1 VPRDFDPGKS
11 GRGARAAIPARKR
24 WGQHF
29 LAAPETAERIVE
41 AARVGPQDTVFE
53 VGPGDGALT
62 RAIVARGARLAA
74 VEIDPLR
81 AEELSREFAGN
92 PRVAVACGDALEKSF
107 ADWLAAFGWPGPAVL
122 LANLPYNVATPI
134 LSRAIEES
142 NAISRSVAT
151 VQREVARRFA
161 ARPGGEDYGYLSVR
175 AAAFARARIL
185 FDLPP
190 SAFRPRPKVVSS
202 VLELSPRS
210 PALDPSSR
218 ARALLLASL
227 GFRSRRKT
235 LANALS
241 SAGPRNA
248 WAEALNAIGRGA
260 RARAEELSLEDF
272 LELARR
278 VPPEAAGPDA
288 RDIGAKAT

>member
-11 GRGARAAIPARKR
+11 GRAARPAIPARKR

-29 LAAPETAERIVE
+29 LASPETAERIVQ

-62 RAIVARGARLAA
+62 RAIAARGSRLAA

-81 AEELSREFAGN
+81 AEELAREFSLD
-92 PRVAVACGDALEKSF
+92 PRVTVIRGDVLDKSF
-107 ADWLAAFGWPGPAVL
+107 ADWLEAFGLAGPAVL

-134 LSRAIEES
+134 LSRAIEDPG
-142 NAISRSVAT
+142 AISRTVAT

-161 ARPGGEDYGYLSVR
+161 ARTGAEDYGYLSVR
-175 AAAFARARIL
+175 AAAFSRAKIL

-210 PALDPSSR
+210 PALDPFTR
-218 ARALLLASL
+218 TRALLLASL

-241 SAGPRNA
+241 AAGPRQA
-248 WAEALNAIGRGA
+248 WAAALVGIGRGA
-260 RARAEELSLEDF
+260 LARAEELSLEDF

-278 VPPEAAGPDA
+278 VPPEAPGEDA
-288 RDIGAKAT
+288 P